1 MNIEENYEEN
11 PAPAVTY
18 KTNMQT
24 QNHENS
30 DEFCP
35 APLRH
40 LDLAPRLVLLP

>member
-24 QNHENS
+24 QNHKIATNS
-30 DEFCP
+30 VQ
-35 APLRH
+35 H
-40 LDLAPRLVLLP
+40 LSGTSI